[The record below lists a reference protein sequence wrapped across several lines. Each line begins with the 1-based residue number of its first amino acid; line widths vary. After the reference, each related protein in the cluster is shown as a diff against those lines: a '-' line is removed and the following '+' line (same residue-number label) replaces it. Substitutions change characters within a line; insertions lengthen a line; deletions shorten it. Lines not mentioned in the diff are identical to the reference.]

1 MTLSEI
7 VMTIIAAIILLL
19 IIAGFL
25 FGIMMMCRDA
35 SDLFYEYTKP
45 YQKK

>member
-1 MTLSEI
+1 MLME
-7 VMTIIAAIILLL
+7 IIAGIILLV
-19 IIAGFL
+19 IILAFL